1 MNEKLY
7 SLLAELGEQLKESD
21 EVKEYAAAREEYS
34 ADRGIS
40 EKVAE
45 YNVQRMVYD
54 QESSKDEKD
63 TLLIEQIKARMDALY
78 DDEALYSRRGRS
90 EQAVRRDQPRASGLC
105 SSRKRAG
112 LRRRLREL
120 RGLPLKQ
127 LPKRLYTPFPCGR
140 RDYVPGGN
148 LLWLCHR

>member
-54 QESSKDEKD
+54 QKSSKDEKD

-78 DDEALYSRRGRS
+78 DEITSNPVMKRYIAAEDGVNRLFGEINRVLQGYVVPES
-90 EQAVRRDQPRASGLC
+90 EQGCGGDCGSC
-105 SSRKRAG
+105 AG
-112 LRRRLREL
+112 CR
-120 RGLPLKQ
+120 
-127 LPKRLYTPFPCGR
+127 
-140 RDYVPGGN
+140 
-148 LLWLCHR
+148 

>member
-45 YNVQRMVYD
+45 YNVQRMVCD

-78 DDEALYSRRGRS
+78 DEITSNPVMKRYIAAEDGVNRLFGEINHVLQGYVVPES
-90 EQAVRRDQPRASGLC
+90 EQGCGGDCGSC
-105 SSRKRAG
+105 AG
-112 LRRRLREL
+112 
-120 RGLPLKQ
+120 
-127 LPKRLYTPFPCGR
+127 
-140 RDYVPGGN
+140 
-148 LLWLCHR
+148 CH

>member
-78 DDEALYSRRGRS
+78 DEITSNSVMKRYIAAEDGVNRLFGEINRVLQGYVVPES
-90 EQAVRRDQPRASGLC
+90 EQGCGGDCGSC
-105 SSRKRAG
+105 AG
-112 LRRRLREL
+112 CR
-120 RGLPLKQ
+120 
-127 LPKRLYTPFPCGR
+127 
-140 RDYVPGGN
+140 
-148 LLWLCHR
+148 

>member
-21 EVKEYAAAREEYS
+21 EVKEYAAARQEYS

-78 DDEALYSRRGRS
+78 DEITSNPVMKRYIAAEDGVNRLFGEINRVLQGYVVPES
-90 EQAVRRDQPRASGLC
+90 EQGCGGDCGSC
-105 SSRKRAG
+105 AG
-112 LRRRLREL
+112 CR
-120 RGLPLKQ
+120 
-127 LPKRLYTPFPCGR
+127 
-140 RDYVPGGN
+140 
-148 LLWLCHR
+148 

>member
-78 DDEALYSRRGRS
+78 DEITSNPVMKRYIAAEDGVNRLFGEINHVLQAYVVPES
-90 EQAVRRDQPRASGLC
+90 EQG
-105 SSRKRAG
+105 
-112 LRRRLREL
+112 
-120 RGLPLKQ
+120 
-127 LPKRLYTPFPCGR
+127 CGGDCGSCAACR
-140 RDYVPGGN
+140 
-148 LLWLCHR
+148 

>member
-45 YNVQRMVYD
+45 YNVQRMVYG

-78 DDEALYSRRGRS
+78 DEITSNPVMKRYIAAEDGVNRLFGEINRVLQGYVVPES
-90 EQAVRRDQPRASGLC
+90 EQGCGGDCGSC
-105 SSRKRAG
+105 AG
-112 LRRRLREL
+112 
-120 RGLPLKQ
+120 
-127 LPKRLYTPFPCGR
+127 
-140 RDYVPGGN
+140 
-148 LLWLCHR
+148 CH

>member
-34 ADRGIS
+34 ADRSIS

-78 DDEALYSRRGRS
+78 DEITSNSVMKRYIAAEDGVNRLFGEINRVLQGYVVPES
-90 EQAVRRDQPRASGLC
+90 EQGCGGDCGSC
-105 SSRKRAG
+105 AG
-112 LRRRLREL
+112 CR
-120 RGLPLKQ
+120 
-127 LPKRLYTPFPCGR
+127 
-140 RDYVPGGN
+140 
-148 LLWLCHR
+148 

>member
-78 DDEALYSRRGRS
+78 DEITSNPVMKRYIAAEDGVNRLFGEITRVPQGYVVPES
-90 EQAVRRDQPRASGLC
+90 EQGCGGDCGSC
-105 SSRKRAG
+105 AG
-112 LRRRLREL
+112 CR
-120 RGLPLKQ
+120 
-127 LPKRLYTPFPCGR
+127 
-140 RDYVPGGN
+140 
-148 LLWLCHR
+148 

>member
-78 DDEALYSRRGRS
+78 DEITSKPVMKRYIAAEDGVNRLFGEINRVLQGYVVPES
-90 EQAVRRDQPRASGLC
+90 EQGCGGDCGSC
-105 SSRKRAG
+105 AG
-112 LRRRLREL
+112 CR
-120 RGLPLKQ
+120 
-127 LPKRLYTPFPCGR
+127 
-140 RDYVPGGN
+140 
-148 LLWLCHR
+148 

>member
-63 TLLIEQIKARMDALY
+63 TLVIEQINARMDALY
-78 DDEALYSRRGRS
+78 DEITSNPVMKRYIAAEDGVNRLFGEINHVLQGYVVPES
-90 EQAVRRDQPRASGLC
+90 EQGCGGDCGSC
-105 SSRKRAG
+105 AG
-112 LRRRLREL
+112 CR
-120 RGLPLKQ
+120 
-127 LPKRLYTPFPCGR
+127 
-140 RDYVPGGN
+140 
-148 LLWLCHR
+148 

>member
-78 DDEALYSRRGRS
+78 DEITSNPVMKRYIAAEDGVNRLFGEINHVLQGYVVPES
-90 EQAVRRDQPRASGLC
+90 EQGCGGDCGSC
-105 SSRKRAG
+105 AG
-112 LRRRLREL
+112 
-120 RGLPLKQ
+120 
-127 LPKRLYTPFPCGR
+127 
-140 RDYVPGGN
+140 
-148 LLWLCHR
+148 CH

>member
-78 DDEALYSRRGRS
+78 DEITSNSVMKRYIAAEDGVNRLFGEINRVLQGYVVPES
-90 EQAVRRDQPRASGLC
+90 EQGCGGDCGSC
-105 SSRKRAG
+105 AG
-112 LRRRLREL
+112 
-120 RGLPLKQ
+120 
-127 LPKRLYTPFPCGR
+127 
-140 RDYVPGGN
+140 
-148 LLWLCHR
+148 CH

>member
-78 DDEALYSRRGRS
+78 DEITSNPVMKRYIAAEDGVNRLFGEINRVRQGYVVPES
-90 EQAVRRDQPRASGLC
+90 EQGCGGDCGSC
-105 SSRKRAG
+105 AG
-112 LRRRLREL
+112 CR
-120 RGLPLKQ
+120 
-127 LPKRLYTPFPCGR
+127 
-140 RDYVPGGN
+140 
-148 LLWLCHR
+148 

>member
-78 DDEALYSRRGRS
+78 DEITLNPVMKRYIAAEDGVNRLFGEINRVLQGYVVPES
-90 EQAVRRDQPRASGLC
+90 EQGCGGDCGSC
-105 SSRKRAG
+105 AG
-112 LRRRLREL
+112 CR
-120 RGLPLKQ
+120 
-127 LPKRLYTPFPCGR
+127 
-140 RDYVPGGN
+140 
-148 LLWLCHR
+148 

>member
-78 DDEALYSRRGRS
+78 DEITSNPVMKRYIAAEDGVNRLFGEINRVLQGYVVPER
-90 EQAVRRDQPRASGLC
+90 EQGCGGDCGSC
-105 SSRKRAG
+105 AG
-112 LRRRLREL
+112 CR
-120 RGLPLKQ
+120 
-127 LPKRLYTPFPCGR
+127 
-140 RDYVPGGN
+140 
-148 LLWLCHR
+148 

>member
-78 DDEALYSRRGRS
+78 DEITSNPVMKRYISAEDGENRLFGEINRVIQGYVVPES
-90 EQAVRRDQPRASGLC
+90 EQGCGGDCGSC
-105 SSRKRAG
+105 AG
-112 LRRRLREL
+112 CR
-120 RGLPLKQ
+120 
-127 LPKRLYTPFPCGR
+127 
-140 RDYVPGGN
+140 
-148 LLWLCHR
+148 